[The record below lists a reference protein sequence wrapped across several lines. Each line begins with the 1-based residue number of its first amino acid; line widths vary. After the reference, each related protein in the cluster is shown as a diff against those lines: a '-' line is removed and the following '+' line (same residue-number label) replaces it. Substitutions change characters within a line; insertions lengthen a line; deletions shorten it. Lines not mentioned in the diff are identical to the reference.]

1 MKKLLFLGLLALFS
15 SEVISQTI
23 AQIRNSPLSS
33 IVTVRGVVV
42 NGPELGGIRYL
53 QDGTAGISIYGS
65 NISSIQRGDSVV
77 ATGTLTSYNNL
88 LEITP
93 VSSFTVLNSNNP
105 ITVTAIQTS
114 QIAEAL
120 EGELVRIDS
129 CQFNTPGGT
138 FSGNTN
144 YQMSKNGQSF
154 TIRIGNNNPLVG
166 SVIPAGV
173 LNLQSVLSQFC
184 GSPASGCT
192 TGYQLLPRDA
202 NDIINTANI
211 YLTQL
216 PALSNINPS
225 GFTLTWATNV
235 AGNPSFVR
243 YGRTPQ
249 LEQGIVSASGAAAP
263 SANLSGLQ
271 AGQIYYVKAFSVL
284 GTDTASSPIRVYA
297 TQSAQSGPIRAYF
310 NRDVDTS
317 VATLEPAVYLPND
330 IADTLAA
337 YIDRCQQTLDIAIY
351 NWDGVTNQGARIV
364 QAVNDA
370 YARNVKVRII
380 FDGSTNNS
388 SYQMLNLNIPVVASP
403 QGANYTIMHNKFVI
417 MDANSVDP
425 RKSVVWTGSTNWT
438 VTQLTTDANNV
449 IVFQDQAIARAYTL
463 EFNEMW
469 GDTLPGSAA
478 VPANAKFG
486 SFKTDNTPHEFNVGG
501 KRVEV
506 YFSPSDGVNSKI
518 LNTINT
524 ANQSL
529 EFCQMLIT
537 RSDLSSRI
545 SNVVST
551 AGIQPNSYGLLDD
564 TSGTSAVN
572 AYNLLNTALGNHF
585 QLDQHGWILHHKY
598 LVVDQNAS
606 ASDPVVLTGSHNWS
620 TSADTRNDENTVV
633 VHDARLANLYHQE
646 FVRRWAERNDPT
658 AGLAQ
663 FSLGQGFSLFPNPA
677 QEQAWVRFEESNPEP
692 ATLIMH
698 DLLGQPLWKR
708 NLYGTLKGQAIRI
721 DGLSTGCYLITLTQG
736 NKRISQKLFVP

>member
-1 MKKLLFLGLLALFS
+1 MKKLLLLGLLALFS
-15 SEVISQTI
+15 SEAICQTI
-23 AQIRNSPLSS
+23 AQIRNSPLNST
-33 IVTVRGVVV
+33 VTVRGVVV
-42 NGPELGGIRYL
+42 NGPELGVIRYL

-105 ITVTAIQTS
+105 ISVTSIQTA
-114 QIAEAL
+114 QIGEAL

-154 TIRIGNNNPLVG
+154 TIRIGNSNPLVG

-173 LNLQSVLSQFC
+173 VNLQAVLSQFC
-184 GSPASGCT
+184 SNPATGCT

-202 NDIINTANI
+202 NDIINTATI

-216 PALSNINPS
+216 PAVSNINPS
-225 GFTLTWATNV
+225 GFTLSWATNV

-249 LEQGIVSASGAAAP
+249 LELSSTTASGGATP
-263 SANLSGLQ
+263 SANLNGLQ
-271 AGQIYYVKAFSVL
+271 AGQIYYAKAYSVL
-284 GTDTASSPIRVYA
+284 GTDTASSPLRVYA
-297 TQSAQSGPIRAYF
+297 TQSAQSGPIHAFF

-317 VATLEPAVYLPND
+317 AATVEPALYLPFD

-351 NWDGVTNQGARIV
+351 NWDGTTNQGARIV
-364 QAVNDA
+364 QAVNEA

-388 SYQMLNLNIPVVASP
+388 AYQMLNLNIPVVPSP
-403 QGANYTIMHNKFVI
+403 QGSNYTIMHNKFVI
-417 MDANSVDP
+417 MDANSTNP
-425 RKSVVWTGSTNWT
+425 SKAVVWTGSTNWT
-438 VTQLTTDANNV
+438 VGQLTVDANNV
-449 IVFQDQAIARAYTL
+449 IVFQDQAMARAYTL

-469 GDTLPGSAA
+469 GDTVPGSAA

-506 YFSPSDGVNSKI
+506 YFSPSDGVNTKI
-518 LNTINT
+518 LNTIST
-524 ANQSL
+524 ANHDL
-529 EFCQMLIT
+529 EFLQMLIT

-545 SNVVST
+545 ANVVST
-551 AGIQPNSYGLLDD
+551 AGIQANSYGLLDD

-572 AYNLLNTALGNHF
+572 AYNTLSNALGSNF

-598 LVVDQNAS
+598 LIVDQGLPS
-606 ASDPVVLTGSHNWS
+606 SDPLVLTGSHNWS
-620 TSADTRNDENTVV
+620 TSADSRNDENTVV
-633 VHDARLANLYHQE
+633 VHDARVANLYHQE

-658 AGLAQ
+658 AGLANV
-663 FSLGQGFSLFPNPA
+663 SSEEGFALYPNPA
-677 QEQAWVRFEESNPEP
+677 FEQAWVRFEKSNPQP
-692 ATLIMH
+692 ATLTLH
-698 DLLGQPLWKR
+698 NLLGQPLWTR
-708 NLYGTLKGQAIRI
+708 HLSGTGKGQTVRI
-721 DGLSTGCYLITLTQG
+721 EDLNPGCYLITLKQG
-736 NKRISQKLFVP
+736 NQRITQKLFVP